1 MEILT
6 NVRKRKPNS
15 EPLCCPICGITL
27 RQQEIEAHYQT
38 EMEKL
43 SSCSPNR
50 ARKLLQHSSPPP
62 PLSGCSSSSSSSIL
76 SGTDVKRLNGNSN
89 LPVAGSGNTDETEE
103 KRMDKDACWGTY
115 QKIRTNRQKRLK
127 IKPKKRKNEGA
138 TCPVCNEQPNGD
150 INVHVDRCLQN
161 SETQPNGTLKPGD
174 SDDESID
181 VEGETFDEYEWSGQ
195 TRIRASSMLPGGY
208 AAAGVGTS
216 ITLTS
221 DDEHELNVD
230 GDDTQI
236 YGPPQFSE
244 RSIVPIS
251 KDKSNSYL
259 RELVIGNEPPT
270 TFQLDDAKEGSSSA
284 ASEHEEAPV
293 LEAPEPISA
302 QLMTNSDSNL
312 IIEALKT
319 KIREYE
325 RYIQN
330 KPKCLICLSDFK
342 KPVVSIC
349 CWHVY
354 CQDCWLNSLGSRKLC
369 PQCNMIT
376 SATDLRRIYL

>member
-6 NVRKRKPNS
+6 NVRKRKQIS
-15 EPLCCPICGITL
+15 DPLCCPICGITL
-27 RQQEIEAHYQT
+27 RPHEIEGHYRT

-43 SSCSPNR
+43 EKMSICSPNR
-50 ARKLLQHSSPPP
+50 GRKLGSP
-62 PLSGCSSSSSSSIL
+62 LAGCSSSSGNNL
-76 SGTDVKRLNGNSN
+76 EVKLNGESSTSE
-89 LPVAGSGNTDETEE
+89 PE
-103 KRMDKDACWGTY
+103 KQKPKDDCWGTY
-115 QKIRTNRQKRLK
+115 QKIRSNRQKRLK
-127 IKPKKRKNEGA
+127 IKPKKRKVGST
-138 TCPVCNEQPNGD
+138 TCPVCNEQPSGD
-150 INVHVDRCLQN
+150 INVHVDRCIQK
-161 SETQPNGTLKPGD
+161 SETRQNGVRTE

-181 VEGETFDEYEWSGQ
+181 VEGETFDEYEWAGQ
-195 TRIRASSMLPGGY
+195 TRVRASSMLPGGY
-208 AAAGVGTS
+208 AAAGVGTT
-216 ITLTS
+216 ITPAS
-221 DDEHELNVD
+221 DDENELNVD

-251 KDKSNSYL
+251 KDESNSYL

-270 TFQLDDAKEGSSSA
+270 SFQHEEAKEGSSSA
-284 ASEHEEAPV
+284 ASEQEEAPV
-293 LEAPEPISA
+293 LEAPEPINA
-302 QLMTNSDSNL
+302 QLMATSDANL
-312 IIEALKT
+312 VIEALKT

-354 CQDCWLNSLGSRKLC
+354 CQECWLNSLGSRKLC

>member
-1 MEILT
+1 MEVLS

-15 EPLCCPICGITL
+15 EPLCCPICSITL
-27 RQQEIEAHYQT
+27 RQHEMEAHYRM

-43 SSCSPNR
+43 DKLSSGSPNR
-50 ARKLLQHSSPPP
+50 NRKLTSHS
-62 PLSGCSSSSSSSIL
+62 PLAGCSSSSPLLSSGPDTRQHHNGDTTASNSNDKVIE
-76 SGTDVKRLNGNSN
+76 VKRVTG
-89 LPVAGSGNTDETEE
+89 GD
-103 KRMDKDACWGTY
+103 CWGTY
-115 QKIRTNRQKRLK
+115 QKIRSNRQKRLK
-127 IKPKKRKNEGA
+127 IKPKKRKTEET
-138 TCPVCNEQPNGD
+138 TCPVCNEQPIGD
-150 INVHVDRCLQN
+150 INEHVDRCLEKT
-161 SETQPNGTLKPGD
+161 ETRLNGNLKPE
-174 SDDESID
+174 SDEESID
-181 VEGETFDEYEWSGQ
+181 VEGETFDEYEWAGQ
-195 TRIRASSMLPGGY
+195 TRVRASSMLPGGF
-208 AAAGVGTS
+208 AAAGIGTT
-216 ITLTS
+216 ITPAS
-221 DDEHELNVD
+221 DDENELNVD

-251 KDKSNSYL
+251 KDESNSYL

-270 TFQLDDAKEGSSSA
+270 SFQNDEAKEGSSSA
-284 ASEHEEAPV
+284 ASEHESEAPII
-293 LEAPEPISA
+293 EAPEPLNA
-302 QLMTNSDSNL
+302 QQMASHDSNL
-312 IIEALKT
+312 IIDALT
-319 KIREYE
+319 AKIREYE

>member
-1 MEILT
+1 M
-6 NVRKRKPNS
+6 RKRKPNS
-15 EPLCCPICGITL
+15 EPLCCPICSITL
-27 RQQEIEAHYQT
+27 RQHEIETHYRT
-38 EMEKL
+38 EMEKLEKL
-43 SSCSPNR
+43 SSCSLNK
-50 ARKLLQHSSPPP
+50 ARKLVPLSPP
-62 PLSGCSSSSSSSIL
+62 LASTSSGPA
-76 SGTDVKRLNGNSN
+76 TRQHHNGDSTASNSN
-89 LPVAGSGNTDETEE
+89 DNNASAMEE
-103 KRMDKDACWGTY
+103 KSAHDCWGTY
-115 QKIRTNRQKRLK
+115 QKIRSNRQKRLK
-127 IKPKKRKNEGA
+127 VKPKKRKTEGA
-138 TCPVCNEQPNGD
+138 TCPICNEQPTGD
-150 INVHVDRCLQN
+150 INVHVDRCLEKST
-161 SETQPNGTLKPGD
+161 SESRHNGNLKPD

-181 VEGETFDEYEWSGQ
+181 VEGETFDEYEWAGQ
-195 TRIRASSMLPGGY
+195 TRVRASSMLPGGY
-208 AAAGVGTS
+208 AAAGVGTT
-216 ITLTS
+216 ITTSAS
-221 DDEHELNVD
+221 DDENELNVD

-251 KDKSNSYL
+251 KDESNSYL
-259 RELVIGNEPPT
+259 RELVIGNEPPSS
-270 TFQLDDAKEGSSSA
+270 FQNDDAKEGSSSA

-302 QLMTNSDSNL
+302 QLMAASDTHL
-312 IIEALKT
+312 IIEALKS